1 MLCTK
6 IIFSKEFSDVSKSL
20 SDFMSRNKMH
30 HKVYEEDSSEIEAD
44 TDDEGLFAICCEL
57 ARQITEKCVKPAVHR
72 FLQRMYACFN
82 SDESRI
88 ICSNVLNRDFLSELP
103 GRLYIYVKVNKCV
116 NPTAFYVFMCKD
128 IAKEIKTSTE
138 EEAEKILAMNDN
150 CDFIELL
157 RCFAD
162 VSMDSVE
169 AVELVAD
176 SRGLH
181 ITGCYPENGSFM
193 EEYSLDEADVLAE
206 LVTMN
211 PKKIHVSGKEEF
223 LKNDISAVITAVFD
237 GRIQYK

>member
-6 IIFSKEFSDVSKSL
+6 IIFAKEFSDVSKSI
-20 SDFMSRNKMH
+20 SDFMNRNKMH
-30 HKVYEEDSSEIEAD
+30 HKVYDGEETSEIEAD

-57 ARQITEKCVKPAVHR
+57 ARQITEKCVKPSVQR

-82 SDESRI
+82 SDENRI
-88 ICSNVLNRDFLSELP
+88 ICSNVLKRDFLSELP
-103 GRLYIYVKVNKCV
+103 GRLYIYVKANKCI
-116 NPTAFYVFMCKD
+116 NPTACYDFMCKD
-128 IAKEIKTSTE
+128 IAKEIRNSTE
-138 EEAEKILAMNDN
+138 EEAEKILALNDN

-169 AVELVAD
+169 TVELVAD
-176 SRGLH
+176 SSGLH
-181 ITGCYPENGSFM
+181 ITGCYPQSGSFM

-211 PKKIHVSGKEEF
+211 PKKIHVSGKDEF
-223 LKNDISAVITAVFD
+223 LKKTGLSKYFN
-237 GRIQYK
+237 